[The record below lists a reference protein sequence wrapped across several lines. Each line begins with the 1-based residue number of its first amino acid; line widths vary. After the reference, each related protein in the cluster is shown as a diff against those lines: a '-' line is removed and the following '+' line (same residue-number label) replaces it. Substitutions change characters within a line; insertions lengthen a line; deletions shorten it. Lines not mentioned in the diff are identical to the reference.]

1 MELMHNLAFTIL
13 EGSDAGI
20 YRVILDEIQL
30 GKTVVVRLDP
40 PTDEQKRKGGRKRLE
55 QTKGPRK
62 PPKLPL
68 LGELRWFDRADLL
81 RMAKDDQINEISID
95 IENHPISAADEAIYS
110 MRKNAMA
117 PFLDFDHLREQILV
131 HKGIGGLVNE
141 VVRGG
146 RSESY
151 VRNCFSLLCRFGFHE
166 SSLRSGLHRCG
177 GPGIPRP
184 CDPGGNKKAGR
195 KTTKQRIALQ
205 FGENLPPEQPG
216 ASTAWRNKILAA
228 DKRIPTP
235 KPEMPERVTAIL
247 NSAFVTRYRHENG
260 KLLTVD
266 PELGEYPNRRQIQR
280 VLENE
285 IPRLQRLLERTT
297 KGHFLRSLR
306 RLVSRNWQGV
316 SGPGHTWSI
325 DSTIGDIFLRSSVN
339 RAWIIGRPVVYI
351 VVDVWSTAVVG
362 FYVCLRGPSWDTA
375 KVALFSSAAPGALLG
390 DLWGYQPVISLSP
403 APTMC
408 ADLLCDRGEYLSK
421 AAKITGAKLIPCM
434 SYTPP
439 YRPDL
444 KGVVEVL
451 HRIAKDDQYHFVPGA
466 IDQRRAE
473 FELRK
478 INPEESVL
486 TVPEYVA
493 YLHTVFTE
501 YNLTAPR
508 QSRIDAHMN
517 GAGVFPSPAGL
528 WRYGHEKGIGVRRN
542 LSVDKLITDLLPA
555 ERASVNRHG
564 VRWAGKE
571 YRSDV
576 VDEQQWTA
584 LARNF
589 GGWELQAS
597 YFPGSVSRIWTP
609 RPGASGLLELSLSE
623 HSTASPELTVD
634 EWADAYI
641 VGLSK
646 KEESQHVNNLAAL
659 RLRRQAEDIIARA
672 KELTR
677 EACESHHGEK
687 PTLSEARKL
696 EDQTMDQESQPTQEE
711 RQKVMDEAEAAY
723 HTMMQAVFSEAN
735 KEGNGDECL

>member
-1 MELMHNLAFTIL
+1 MELMHNVAFSIL
-13 EGSDAGI
+13 EGPDAGI

-30 GKTVVVRLDP
+30 GKTATVRLDP
-40 PTDEQKRKGGRKRLE
+40 SVDEQRRKGGRKRLE
-55 QTKGPRK
+55 LTKRMRK
-62 PPKLPL
+62 TPKPPL
-68 LGELRWFDRADLL
+68 LGELRWFERADLL
-81 RMAKDDQINEISID
+81 RMADDDQINEITID
-95 IENHPISAADEAIYS
+95 VENHPLSAADEAIYS
-110 MRKNAMA
+110 MRKNTMA
-117 PFLDFDHLREQILV
+117 PFLDIDYFREQVLV
-131 HKGIGGLVNE
+131 HNGIGGLVSE
-141 VVRGG
+141 AVRAGK
-146 RSESY
+146 SASY

-177 GPGIPRP
+177 APGISRP
-184 CDPGGNKKAGR
+184 CDPGGRRKAGR
-195 KTTKQRIALQ
+195 KTVKQFIARK
-205 FGENLPPEQPG
+205 FGEDIPPQQPG
-216 ASTAWRNKILAA
+216 ISTDWRNKILAA

-235 KPEMPERVTAIL
+235 KPKMPERVTAIID
-247 NSAFVTRYRHENG
+247 SGFVTRYRHENG
-260 KLLTVD
+260 ALVAID
-266 PELGEYPNRRQIQR
+266 PQLGEYPNRRQIQR
-280 VLENE
+280 VLEKE

-306 RLVSRNWQGV
+306 RLIARNWQGV
-316 SGPGHTWSI
+316 SGPGHTWAI

-339 RAWIIGRPVVYI
+339 RAWIIGRPVVYV

-375 KVALFSSAAPGALLG
+375 KVALFSSAVPSELLG
-390 DLWGYQPVISLSP
+390 DLWGYQPMQSLYP

-408 ADLLCDRGEYLSK
+408 AALLCDRGEYLSK

-444 KGVVEVL
+444 KGLVEVL
-451 HRIAKDDQYHFVPGA
+451 HRIAKDDQYFFVPGA
-466 IDQRRAE
+466 IDLRRAE
-473 FELRK
+473 FDLRK

-508 QSRIDAHMN
+508 QDRVDAHMN

-528 WRYGHEKGIGVRRN
+528 WRYGHEKGIGVRRS

-555 ERASVNRHG
+555 ETARVTRRG
-564 VRWAGKE
+564 IRWAGKE

-576 VDEQQWTA
+576 VDDQQWTA

-589 GGWELQAS
+589 GGWDLQAS

-609 RPGASGLLELSLSE
+609 RPGDSGLLELSLSD

-634 EWADAYI
+634 EWADAYMFR
-641 VGLSK
+641 LSK
-646 KEESQHVNNLAAL
+646 NPENQHANDLNSLHL
-659 RLRRQAEDIIARA
+659 RQKAEDIIARA
-672 KELTR
+672 KELTL
-677 EACESHHGEK
+677 EACESHYGAK
-687 PTLSEARKL
+687 PSMSEARGF
-696 EDQTMDQESQPTQEE
+696 EDRTKGRQSSSTPEE
-711 RQKVMDEAEAAY
+711 LRKAVDEAEAAY
-723 HTMMQAVFSEAN
+723 HAMMQDVFAQANRGGSEN
-735 KEGNGDECL
+735 E

>member
-1 MELMHNLAFTIL
+1 MELMHNLAFSVL
-13 EGSDAGI
+13 EGPDAGI

-30 GKTVVVRLDP
+30 GKTAAVRLDP
-40 PTDEQKRKGGRKRLE
+40 SADERPRKGGRKRLE
-55 QTKGPRK
+55 QTKRPRK
-62 PPKLPL
+62 TPKPPL
-68 LGELRWFDRADLL
+68 LSELRWFDRADLL
-81 RMAKDDQINEISID
+81 RMADDDQINEISID
-95 IENHPISAADEAIYS
+95 VENHPLSAADKAVYS
-110 MRKNAMA
+110 MRKNTMA
-117 PFLDFDHLREQILV
+117 PFLDFNHLREQVLI

-141 VVRGG
+141 AVRAG

-151 VRNCFSLLCRFGFHE
+151 VRNCFSLLCHFGFHE

-177 GPGIPRP
+177 GPGTPRP

-195 KTTKQRIALQ
+195 KTVKQRIARDC
-205 FGENLPPEQPG
+205 GKDIPPQQPG
-216 ASTAWRNKILAA
+216 ISTEWRSKILSA
-228 DKRIPTP
+228 DKRIATP
-235 KPEMPERVTAIL
+235 KPKMPERVTAIID
-247 NSAFVTRYRHENG
+247 SAFVTRYRHENG
-260 KLLTVD
+260 TLIAID
-266 PELGEYPNRRQIQR
+266 PQLGEYPNRRQVQR

-306 RLVSRNWQGV
+306 RLIARNWQGV
-316 SGPGHTWSI
+316 SGPGHTWAI
-325 DSTIGDIFLRSSVN
+325 DSTIGDIYLRSSVN

-375 KVALFSSAAPGALLG
+375 KVALFSSAVPGELLG
-390 DLWGYQPVISLSP
+390 DLWGYQPMQSLYP

-408 ADLLCDRGEYLSK
+408 AALQCDRGEYLSK

-444 KGVVEVL
+444 KGLVEVL
-451 HRIAKDDQYHFVPGA
+451 HRIAKDGQYFFVPGA

-478 INPEESVL
+478 KDPEESVL

-508 QSRIDAHMN
+508 HGRVDAHMN
-517 GAGVFPSPAGL
+517 GVGVLPCPAGL

-542 LSVDKLITDLLPA
+542 LPVDTLIADLLPA
-555 ERASVNRHG
+555 ATARVTRRG

-576 VDEQQWTA
+576 ADEQQWTA

-589 GGWELQAS
+589 GGWDIRAS
-597 YFPGSVSRIWTP
+597 YFPGSVARIWTP
-609 RPGASGLLELSLSE
+609 RPGASGLLELALSD

-634 EWADAYI
+634 EWADAYMF
-641 VGLSK
+641 GLSK
-646 KEESQHVNNLAAL
+646 NAENQHANDLASL
-659 RLRRQAEDIIARA
+659 HLRRQAEDIIARA

-677 EACESHHGEK
+677 EACESHYGAK
-687 PTLSEARKL
+687 PTMSEARKF
-696 EDQTMDQESQPTQEE
+696 EDRTMGQQSFSTPEE
-711 RQKVMDEAEAAY
+711 RQKAVDEAETAY
-723 HTMMQAVFSEAN
+723 HAMMQEVFANANRGGSEN
-735 KEGNGDECL
+735 E